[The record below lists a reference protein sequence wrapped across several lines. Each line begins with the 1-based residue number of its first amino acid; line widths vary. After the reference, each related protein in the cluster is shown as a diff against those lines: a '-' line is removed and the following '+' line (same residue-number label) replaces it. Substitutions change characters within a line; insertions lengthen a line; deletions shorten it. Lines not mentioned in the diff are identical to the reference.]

1 MRAEP
6 TCLETEALQL
16 VALWRQGPAA
26 RHDPVLSNM
35 FARLTS
41 ALDLKVPGLA
51 GRIVEA
57 LEDMRS
63 GSSSSPQSRDIEP

>member
-16 VALWRQGPAA
+16 AALWSQGPAA

-63 GSSSSPQSRDIEP
+63 GSSSSLQSRDIEP

>member
-1 MRAEP
+1 MRGEP
-6 TCLETEALQL
+6 SCLEAEALQL
-16 VALWRQGPAA
+16 AALWRQGPAA
-26 RHDPVLSNM
+26 RHHPVLSNM

-41 ALDLKVPGLA
+41 ALNLKVPGLA

-57 LEDMRS
+57 LEHMRP